1 MIEMLLSPSSRRIGL
16 HKGCLTQRAP
26 DWWDSARF
34 QAVSVAQ
41 SGFRQMAVSRL
52 AHQRVTPTVRQPKSK
67 NK

>member
-34 QAVSVAQ
+34 QALCVA
-41 SGFRQMAVSRL
+41 SGGFR
-52 AHQRVTPTVRQPKSK
+52 
-67 NK
+67 